1 MKKKFIEFS
10 NVEKNLH
17 GRKNKDSIEEILN
30 FCNNQGYIKSV
41 LSNFRAGKQGYNNS
55 KQFLAPFVIEFENLE
70 KWIIFTTTSMR
81 TDRIKGQ
88 QWDAFNL
95 KSIDKNIKKAVLVYP
110 DSVSVYDKNEFERQN
125 KKYIDSFEFSAIDAV
140 VSQNELNDLIEK
152 RYIKN
157 ISTGR
162 AKDKIGNVFEYKI
175 ANILSAESNLLKW
188 KNESSTDVGI
198 HFDMFK
204 TIVECLGLKSELIQK
219 IKATSD
225 KHIIGKLP
233 TRGNPKTDVLVTIT
247 YTNGEEEIFTIS
259 CKKTTAKEV
268 SVHQYTADAFADV
281 LDKDNDELRYLLN
294 EFQRV
299 GNLRDFG
306 NENKEMLSTALEP
319 LNDKLA
325 QWVLGGIGGQGDP
338 NKHWAQYMLTY
349 NDITDDISIHSIDDY
364 ILKLKETNTK
374 GHFNTLFKWT
384 FASGRKGKDIQL
396 KTKIV

>member
-1 MKKKFIEFS
+1 MKKKLIEFS

-30 FCNNQGYIKSV
+30 FCNKQGYIKSV
-41 LSNFRAGKQGYNNS
+41 LSNFRVGKQGYNNS
-55 KQFLAPFVIEFENLE
+55 KQFLAPFVIEFENRE
-70 KWIIFTTTSMR
+70 RWIIFTTTSMR

-110 DSVSVYDKNEFERQN
+110 DSVSAYNKNEFERQN
-125 KKYIDSFEFSAIDAV
+125 KKYTDGFEFSAIDAI

-152 RYIKN
+152 RYMKN

-175 ANILSAESNLLKW
+175 ADILSAESNLLKW

-204 TIVECLGLKSELIQK
+204 TIVGCLGLKSALVQK

-233 TRGNPKTDVLVTIT
+233 TRGNPKTDVLVTVT
-247 YTNGEEEIFTIS
+247 YNDGEEEIFTIS
-259 CKKTTAKEV
+259 CKKTTSKEV

-281 LDKDNDELRYLLN
+281 LDKDNDELRYLLK

-299 GNLRDFG
+299 GNMRDFG
-306 NENKEMLSTALEP
+306 TENLEKLENILVP
-319 LNDKLA
+319 LNQKLSL
-325 QWVLGGIGGQGDP
+325 WVLGGIGGQGNP
-338 NKHWAQYMLTY
+338 EKQWAQYILTY
-349 NDITDDISIHSIDDY
+349 DGNTNNISIHSVYDY
-364 ILKLKETNTK
+364 IEKLNNTNNK
-374 GHFNTLFKWT
+374 RNFGTLFQWT
-384 FASGRKGKDIQL
+384 FASKRKGESIQL
-396 KTKIV
+396 KMKII